1 MEKNKK
7 RNAIIIIAT
16 IIVSCLLMAL
26 IEIIV
31 EPTYFVKSL
40 MKIIFFLLLPLVIM
54 KHLGIKL
61 FEKQIII
68 DKKKIAKLFIMGI
81 IIYLFV
87 IFSYLIA
94 NNVLDFSIFINS
106 LSSDQK
112 VSGKDFIMVALYISL
127 CNSLLEEF
135 LFRYVSFIQLSKF
148 LSKKIVYVFSSFLFA
163 IYHIS
168 MIGSSFPLSLI
179 LIMIIGL
186 CIGGFIFN
194 YVDEKD
200 KNIYNSWI
208 IHMFADFAI
217 MTIWFINI

>member
-16 IIVSCLLMAL
+16 IIVCCLLMAL

-31 EPTYFVKSL
+31 EPIYFVKSL
-40 MKIIFFLLLPLVIM
+40 MKIIVFFLLPLVIM

-127 CNSLLEEF
+127 FNSLLEEF

-217 MTIWFINI
+217 MSIWFINI

>member
-40 MKIIFFLLLPLVIM
+40 MKIIVFFLLPLVIM

>member
-40 MKIIFFLLLPLVIM
+40 MKIIVFFLLPLVIM

-81 IIYLFV
+81 IIYFFV

-127 CNSLLEEF
+127 FNSLLEEF

>member
-40 MKIIFFLLLPLVIM
+40 MKIIAFFLLPLVIM

-81 IIYLFV
+81 IIYFFV